1 MRTVVFV
8 KAMMLFIFQM
18 ILLGACLVYFVR
30 NIKSYG
36 LIWCNRQWVFLGVFI
51 TVYLIH
57 VQICPSVFTTFKNIG
72 YLYTHSDRFDTTFLP
87 MLLCL
92 MRMIS
97 NLFLEYVA
105 MFALYIQN
113 DEFVLITGF
122 TAISAVVKTIDA
134 MYYQVT

>member
-1 MRTVVFV
+1 
-8 KAMMLFIFQM
+8 
-18 ILLGACLVYFVR
+18 
-30 NIKSYG
+30 
-36 LIWCNRQWVFLGVFI
+36 
-51 TVYLIH
+51 
-57 VQICPSVFTTFKNIG
+57 
-72 YLYTHSDRFDTTFLP
+72 
-87 MLLCL
+87 
-92 MRMIS
+92 MIS